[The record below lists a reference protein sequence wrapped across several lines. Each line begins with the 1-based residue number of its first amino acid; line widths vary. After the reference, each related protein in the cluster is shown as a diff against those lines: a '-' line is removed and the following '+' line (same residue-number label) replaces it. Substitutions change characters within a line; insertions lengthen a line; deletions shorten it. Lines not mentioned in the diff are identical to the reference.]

1 GARGV
6 PGGPPGG
13 PRYHRRGGGSGRM
26 AVLKIRTYGDPV
38 LRRRAEPVGEVTP
51 EIRAIIA
58 DMIDTMYDEA
68 GIGLAAPQVGVALR
82 LIVVGDEE
90 GRGAQALLDPVITGE
105 GGEAT
110 AEEGCLSIPG
120 VFAPVTRS
128 AWVRLEAYDADGQPL
143 SLEAQ
148 GLPARLRD
156 PEWPGR
162 LAEFRPDVAVVV
174 AFGQILP
181 KSVLQVPTRGSINVH
196 ASLLPRYRGA
206 APIQWAIIRGETV
219 TGVTTFQMD
228 EGMD

>member
-1 GARGV
+1 
-6 PGGPPGG
+6 
-13 PRYHRRGGGSGRM
+13 M
-26 AVLKIRTYGDPV
+26 AVLKIRKYGDPV

-128 AWVRLEAYDADGQPL
+128 A
-143 SLEAQ
+143 
-148 GLPARLRD
+148 
-156 PEWPGR
+156 
-162 LAEFRPDVAVVV
+162 
-174 AFGQILP
+174 
-181 KSVLQVPTRGSINVH
+181 
-196 ASLLPRYRGA
+196 
-206 APIQWAIIRGETV
+206 
-219 TGVTTFQMD
+219 
-228 EGMD
+228 